1 MSARER
7 LLSKIALREEAGGEK
22 GAALAVGVKLD
33 ASSDK
38 SASEQ
43 LRELLTTHMVR
54 VVDLFHDWDD
64 DEQGTV
70 SKKEFRKG
78 LAALGLDAPQAAVD
92 ALFDSFDRDRSG
104 SISYKELNSMLPRS
118 GVELDDAL
126 QPGAA
131 GAIIL
136 ESKNSIELRHQAG
149 GEKGAALGLSVKLD
163 TSSDKSVQEQLREVL
178 KANMVRVMDL
188 FRDWDDDGRG
198 TVSKKEFRKGLAALG
213 LGAEHRADVDGLFDS
228 LDRDGS
234 LEIEFKELNS
244 LLHASPTCPPQSPV
258 AWLSPP
264 VSRRQ
269 SDAEA
274 KHRANAQALGAIS
287 PPKSPTRASPGFVGA
302 SEAARQRQAEAEAK
316 HMGKMLAHREMDT
329 AKSRQEAF
337 RKMKSEI
344 EGKAARE
351 IRTIRE
357 EHAAEVLDAEARGR
371 AQAEA
376 SIMDSLREAR
386 HEATRLR
393 SELKAAKQHAA
404 DLKAQLQTA
413 WATAAGSAS
422 AIS

>member
-1 MSARER
+1 MD
-7 LLSKIALREEAGGEK
+7 G
-22 GAALAVGVKLD
+22 
-33 ASSDK
+33 
-38 SASEQ
+38 
-43 LRELLTTHMVR
+43 
-54 VVDLFHDWDD
+54 
-64 DEQGTV
+64 
-70 SKKEFRKG
+70 
-78 LAALGLDAPQAAVD
+78 
-92 ALFDSFDRDRSG
+92 LFDSLDRDRSG
-104 SISYKELNSMLPRS
+104 SISYKELNSMLREGS
-118 GVELDDAL
+118 GVEIDAAL